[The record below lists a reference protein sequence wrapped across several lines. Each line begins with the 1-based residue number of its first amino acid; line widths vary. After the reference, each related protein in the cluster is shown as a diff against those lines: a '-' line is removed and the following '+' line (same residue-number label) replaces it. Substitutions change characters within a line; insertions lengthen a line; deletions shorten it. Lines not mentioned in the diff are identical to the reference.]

1 MRQSKYGARK
11 TIIDGIVFDS
21 KKEAKRFLELRM
33 LERSGKITQ
42 LERQVKYVLIPTQRE
57 PSSEIY
63 TKGVHKGELKP
74 GKVLEKEC
82 SYIADFA
89 YFQGENLV
97 VEDTKGFRTEGY
109 KIKRKLM
116 LERYGIQIK
125 EV

>member
-1 MRQSKYGARK
+1 
-11 TIIDGIVFDS
+11 
-21 KKEAKRFLELRM
+21 M
-33 LERSGKITQ
+33 LFRS
-42 LERQVKYVLIPTQRE
+42 RE
-57 PSSEIY
+57 SSSEIY
-63 TKGVHKGELKP
+63 TKGAHKGELKP

-89 YFQGENLV
+89 YFQNGHLV

-116 LERYGIQIK
+116 LERYGIQIR